1 MIPEGIGRYQAP
13 VRRILKPLV
22 HRLWRFE
29 VEGLHNVPET
39 GPAVLCPNHAA
50 FLDSLFV
57 PAVLDR
63 NLIYVGKAE
72 YLDDWKTRHLF
83 PALGMIPIDRRG
95 GDHAAAALDAARQ
108 VLHQGGLFGIYP
120 EGTRSRSGK
129 LHKGHTGAARLAVE
143 TGAPL
148 IPIGLIGT
156 ADIQP
161 PDTLMPKFGRTVA
174 IRFGEPIAVDRYR
187 NRIGDRNLYRELT
200 DELMFEIQ
208 LLTGLE
214 YEHTYAGS
222 PAKPTIEETA
232 VETTEERADSE
243 PVRAEARAGANGAP
257 PRTTAPIEQPVS
269 ESIPASTALKPRP
282 LRPLAEV
289 LAS

>member
-13 VRRILKPLV
+13 ARRVLQPLV
-22 HRLWRFE
+22 QRLWRFD
-29 VEGLHNVPET
+29 VEGVHHVPDA

-50 FLDSLFV
+50 FIDSLFV

-72 YLDDWKTRHLF
+72 YLDDWKTKHLF

-108 VLHQGGLFGIYP
+108 VLQRGGLFGIYP

-148 IPIGLIGT
+148 IPVGLIGT
-156 ADIQP
+156 AEIQP
-161 PDTLMPKFGRTVA
+161 PDTFLPKFGRTVS

-187 NRIGDRNLYRELT
+187 NRVGDRNMYRELT

-208 LLTGLE
+208 RLTGLE

-222 PAKPTIEETA
+222 KPKVTAEPVAVSERDLAAVGEAAASANGSPPPAPEPTEQP
-232 VETTEERADSE
+232 TTES
-243 PVRAEARAGANGAP
+243 V
-257 PRTTAPIEQPVS
+257 
-269 ESIPASTALKPRP
+269 PASVALQPRP
-282 LRPLAEV
+282 MRPMADI

>member
-1 MIPEGIGRYQAP
+1 MIPEGIGRYQASARRVLQP
-13 VRRILKPLV
+13 VVRR
-22 HRLWRFE
+22 LWDFE
-29 VEGLHNVPET
+29 VEGLHHVPDD

-50 FLDSLFV
+50 FIDSLFV

-72 YLDDWKTRHLF
+72 YLDDWKTKYLF

-95 GDHAAAALDAARQ
+95 GDHAAAALDTARE
-108 VLHQGGLFGIYP
+108 VLERGGLFGIYP

-148 IPIGLIGT
+148 IPVGLIGT

-161 PDTLMPKFGRTVA
+161 PDTFLPKTGCEVA
-174 IRFGEPIAVDRYR
+174 IRFGEPIFVDRYR
-187 NRIGDRNLYRELT
+187 SRVGDRNMYRELT

-208 LLTGLE
+208 RLTGLD

-222 PAKPTIEETA
+222 KAAEQPTPETIE
-232 VETTEERADSE
+232 SIE
-243 PVRAEARAGANGAP
+243 PVEEPA
-257 PRTTAPIEQPVS
+257 S
-269 ESIPASTALKPRP
+269 ESMPASKALEPRP
-282 LRPLAEV
+282 LRPLTEL